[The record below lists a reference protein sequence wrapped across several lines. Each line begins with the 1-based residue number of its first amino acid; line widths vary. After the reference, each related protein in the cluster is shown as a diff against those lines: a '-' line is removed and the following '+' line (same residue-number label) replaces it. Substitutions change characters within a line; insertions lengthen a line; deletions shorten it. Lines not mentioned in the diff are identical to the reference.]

1 VDMMVTNAPDKHRYE
16 IYAGDVL
23 AGFAE
28 YTLEDGTVVFTH
40 TEVEPQFEGEGIGST
55 LIRDALEDVRR
66 QGRQVVPMCKFVAE
80 YIEKHRDD
88 FGDLVTARGDAG

>member
-1 VDMMVTNAPDKHRYE
+1 MMVTNAPDKHRYE

-40 TEVEPQFEGEGIGST
+40 TEVEPQFEGEGVGST

-66 QGRQVVPMCKFVAE
+66 QGRQVVPLCRFVAE
-80 YIEKHRDD
+80 YIERHSDD
-88 FGDLVTARGDAG
+88 FGDLVAARGDAG